1 MTDKPR
7 IITRRALGGAL
18 LGGAVLAA
26 SARALGQS
34 RVLPTPASDEGPF
47 YPVDTTK
54 ESDADLV
61 WLRGRPA
68 RALGEVIQISGRV
81 LDARGNPVSGARI
94 DLWQA
99 NAAGRYD
106 HPADVA
112 TAPLDPNFQSF
123 AIIRSDAQGAWR
135 ITTIRPGGYSSPI
148 GHRTPHIH
156 VAVPRPDQ
164 RLVAQLYFPEHQR
177 TNAADQLYRSLG
189 SAAPRSLARR
199 IAAGRYE
206 WDIVLA

>member
-1 MTDKPR
+1 MTDQPYE
-7 IITRRALGGAL
+7 ISRRALGGL
-18 LGGAVLAA
+18 LFGGAALAAGGRVLAQG
-26 SARALGQS
+26 RM
-34 RVLPTPASDEGPF
+34 LPTPTSVEGPF
-47 YPVDTTK
+47 YPVDTSL

-81 LDARGNPVSGARI
+81 LDQRGQPVGNARI

-106 HPADVA
+106 HPADVS

-123 AIIRSDAQGAWR
+123 AIIRTDAQGGWR
-135 ITTIRPGGYSSPI
+135 ITTIRPGGYDSPI

-164 RLVAQLYFPEHQR
+164 RLVTQLYFPENR
-177 TNAADQLYRSLG
+177 TANAADGLYRQLG
-189 SAAPRSLARR
+189 ADAPRSLAR
-199 IAAGRYE
+199 AVAPDRYE